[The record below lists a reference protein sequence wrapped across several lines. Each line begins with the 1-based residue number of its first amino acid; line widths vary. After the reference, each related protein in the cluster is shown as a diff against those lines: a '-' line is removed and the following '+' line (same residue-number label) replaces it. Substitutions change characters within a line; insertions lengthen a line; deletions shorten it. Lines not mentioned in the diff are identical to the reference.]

1 MRTYHLY
8 AKPSGKYEII
18 PEGFSEIVFFLAPLW
33 VFANGL
39 FVEFFAIMAVFSIPL
54 FIIGSTGTD
63 SAVWGLV
70 GFASFATGYI
80 YFVSIAYKLRAKD
93 LKRYGYEKIAT
104 IESSSARSA
113 LREWSQTDEAAKI
126 VEDGVPNGPI
136 TRF

>member
-63 SAVWGLV
+63 SVVWGLV
-70 GFASFATGYI
+70 GFTSFAIGYI

-126 VEDGVPNGPI
+126 IEDGVPNGPI

>member
-18 PEGFSEIVFFLAPLW
+18 PEGFPKLVFFLAPLW

-39 FVEFFAIMAVFSIPL
+39 FVEFFGIMAIFAIPL
-54 FIIGSTGTD
+54 FVIASLGIE
-63 SAVWGLV
+63 SAPLILFGMLIL
-70 GFASFATGYI
+70 AAGYI

-104 IESSSARSA
+104 IESSSARNA

-126 VEDGVPNGPI
+126 IEGGVPNGPI
-136 TRF
+136 TRC